1 MKNVRS
7 GVFIIIFEHISLLTL
22 VFLLLTLSRHMFA
35 GYLAQIQSLHF
46 VLLSYSLLIV
56 LVYFLVLHWNNV
68 ILVTEGTTW
77 LVVADMIQRK
87 FF

>member
-1 MKNVRS
+1 
-7 GVFIIIFEHISLLTL
+7 
-22 VFLLLTLSRHMFA
+22 MFA

-46 VLLSYSLLIV
+46 VLLSYSLLNV

-68 ILVTEGTTW
+68 ILVTHGTTW
-77 LVVADMIQRK
+77 LVAADMIQRK